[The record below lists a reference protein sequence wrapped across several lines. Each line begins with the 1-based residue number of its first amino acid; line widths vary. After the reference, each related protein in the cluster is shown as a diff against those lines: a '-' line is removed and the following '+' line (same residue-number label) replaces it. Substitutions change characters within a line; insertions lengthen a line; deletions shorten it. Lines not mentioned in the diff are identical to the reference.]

1 MIFWILLILNSAQAE
16 EVTVNP
22 VTEAPVAEVAPI
34 THHAITAGIT
44 VPQPL
49 MLGYEWIDPEVSS
62 SIHFFAEGGY
72 FKLPLSGKLKS
83 FSIWSVEAG
92 ARFFPFENCWFLS
105 GALGFRQIGLGT
117 DISNLKLDGVSLAN
131 NADLTLNAAIFDLA
145 VGGQWSLSPK
155 VAISVQLGVQLP
167 IPGLH
172 GGSTSIVQDVPDGTD
187 LSVDDS
193 DALSRITNIPIP
205 EIALVRF
212 IWYID

>member
-1 MIFWILLILNSAQAE
+1 MIFWILLFLNSAHAE
-16 EVTVNP
+16 EVAVNP
-22 VTEAPVAEVAPI
+22 VTEAPVTEVVLI
-34 THHAITAGIT
+34 THHAITTAIT

-49 MLGYEWIDPEVSS
+49 SLGYEIMDSDLPAL
-62 SIHFFAEGGY
+62 HFFAEGGY
-72 FKLPLSGKLKS
+72 FKLPLSGKLKN
-83 FSIWSVEAG
+83 FSVWSVQAG
-92 ARFFPFENCWFLS
+92 ARYFPFENCWFLS

-145 VGGQWSLSPK
+145 VGGQWNLSPK

-193 DALSRITNIPIP
+193 DALSRITNIPVP